1 MRRNVPANDPLVD
14 QVFSHYRI
22 VEKLGGGGMGVVYK
36 AEDTRLHRFVAL
48 KFLPET
54 VAKDDQALARFQ
66 REAQA
71 ASALNHP
78 NICTIYDIGE
88 ADGKAFIAMEY
99 LDGQT
104 LKHFISNKQVDLDTL
119 LDLSI
124 QVADALDAAHTD
136 GIVHR
141 DIKPANIFITKRGHA
156 KILDFGL
163 AKVTNPRGAKSET
176 MATMGV
182 DTAQLTSPGTAMG
195 TVSYMS
201 PEQVL
206 GKELDARTDLF
217 SFGVVLYEMGT
228 RSLPFQGE
236 TSGVITDAI
245 LHKEPPA
252 PVRLNPALPAEFEQ
266 VLRKAMEKDRD
277 LRYQSAAEMRAD
289 LKRLKRDTSS
299 GRVSVPGGSMTG
311 SSSGTVAAVRD
322 SSAAAMAA
330 AQSSASGMASA
341 VSAGATIAPTP
352 AAQRG
357 PGKFVTIGVA
367 AVALLI
373 LAAFVAYKF
382 MHRSPALNLQN
393 MQITKLTDSGK
404 ALFVAISGDGRYIVY
419 VRRDA
424 ELQSLWVRN
433 VATKSDVQVL
443 APDNVAFK
451 GVTFSPDGNYIFF
464 TRSDKTNQLYSF
476 LYSMPVLGGEPH
488 QVLRDI
494 DSGVSFS
501 PDGLQFT
508 FMRGVPDKNTIE
520 IRIANADGSGDH
532 LLASLPSIVVF
543 LFGAA
548 WSPDGKTI
556 AATVLTGGESIRW
569 VTSAINVADGSVKE
583 LISGSEGI
591 GKPVWLPDS
600 SAIIVGIEARPEDR
614 RQLWLVSFPG
624 GERRRFTNDLS
635 DYTPVLDMTAD
646 GKMLVTVSRTR
657 DSHIFVLP
665 GGQTAQAKQITSG
678 ETPDVDVA
686 QGPDGKLMVRSN
698 GSDLSLMNADATQ
711 RTAPL
716 PNLRNYGWMSSCG
729 DRYMVFE
736 SFADNKNRLVR
747 TDPDGSNPLTLAEDV
762 FDGTCS
768 PDGAWVVYSSS
779 DLQHLYRLPIDGGA
793 PKVVASSAMGI
804 EGKISPD
811 GKWILTS
818 YQEAGPVPVSKYG
831 VIPAEGGAA
840 VHVFPHPVGATEMGW
855 APDGKGIEVIFT
867 QKGASNIWEQ
877 PLDGGAP
884 HPVTNFTSGR
894 IFGFAWSRDGKDLY
908 LAKGEIQNDVVLISN
923 FR

>member
-1 MRRNVPANDPLVD
+1 VPPTDPRLD

-48 KFLPET
+48 KFLPDD
-54 VAKDDQALARFQ
+54 VAKDPQSLARFQ

-78 NICTIYDIGE
+78 NICTIHDIGE
-88 ADGKAFIAMEY
+88 ADGQAFIAMEY

-104 LKHFISNKQVDLDTL
+104 LKHFISNQQIDLDTI

-124 QVADALDAAHTD
+124 QIADALDAAHAD

-141 DIKPANIFITKRGHA
+141 DIKPANIFVTKRGHA

-163 AKVTNPRGAKSET
+163 AKVTNPRGTKSET

-182 DTAQLTSPGTAMG
+182 DSAQLTSPGTAMG

-217 SFGVVLYEMGT
+217 SFGVVLYEMAT
-228 RSLPFQGE
+228 RALPFQGE

-252 PVRLNPALPAEFEQ
+252 PVRLNPVLPAEFEQ
-266 VLRKAMEKDRD
+266 VVHKAMEKDRD
-277 LRYQSAAEMRAD
+277 LRFQSAADMRAD

-299 GRVSVPGGSMTG
+299 GRVNV
-311 SSSGTVAAVRD
+311 SSGSISAANAAARD
-322 SSAAAMAA
+322 SS
-330 AQSSASGMASA
+330 ASA
-341 VSAGATIAPTP
+341 VSAAHSSAAGLSAATTVAPATGAKSGSGKMIGIA
-352 AAQRG
+352 AM
-357 PGKFVTIGVA
+357 VLL
-367 AVALLI
+367 ALLA
-373 LAAFVAYKF
+373 AAFAAYKF
-382 MHRSPALNLQN
+382 TRRPEALNLQN

-404 ALFVAISGDGRYIVY
+404 AESVAISGDGRYIVY
-419 VRRDA
+419 VLRA
-424 ELQSLWVRN
+424 GELQSLWVRN

-443 APDNVAFK
+443 TPDNVVFA

-464 TRSDKTNQLYSF
+464 TRSDKTNHLYQF

-494 DSGVSFS
+494 DSPVSFS
-501 PDGLQFT
+501 PDGKQFA
-508 FMRGVPDKNTIE
+508 FMRGVPDKNTID
-520 IRIANADGSGDH
+520 IRIANADGSGDR

-543 LFGAA
+543 LFGCA

-556 AATVLTGGESIRW
+556 AATVLTGGGSIRW
-569 VTSAINVADGSVKE
+569 ALDTINVADGRVKE
-583 LISGSEGI
+583 LFSSADGTGR
-591 GKPVWLPDS
+591 PVWLPDG
-600 SAIIVGIEARPEDR
+600 SAVIVSIRKRPEDHG
-614 RQLWLVSFPG
+614 QLCLISFPS
-624 GERRRFTNDLS
+624 GERRRFTNDLA
-635 DYTPVLDMTAD
+635 DYTPVLDMTTD
-646 GKMLVTVSRTR
+646 GKMLVTISRSL

-665 GGQTAQAKQITSG
+665 GGATARARQITSG

-686 QGPDGKLMVRSN
+686 QGPNGKLMIRSN
-698 GSDLSLMNADATQ
+698 GSDLSLMNPDGSQ

-716 PNLRNYGWMSSCG
+716 PNLRNYGWMTSCG
-729 DRYMVFE
+729 DRYMVFG
-736 SFADNKNRLVR
+736 SFADDKNRLVR
-747 TDPDGSNPLTLAEDV
+747 TDADGSNSFTLAEDV
-762 FDGTCS
+762 FDGACS
-768 PDGAWVVYSSS
+768 ADGTWVIYAGS
-779 DLQHLYRLPIDGGA
+779 DLRHLYRIPIEGGA
-793 PKVVASSAMGI
+793 PKVVVSATMGI

-818 YQEAGPVPVSKYG
+818 SQDAGPVPVAKFA
-831 VIPAEGGAA
+831 VIPADGGDP
-840 VHVFPHPVGATEMGW
+840 VHVFPHPAGASDMGW
-855 APDGKGIEVIFT
+855 SPDSKSFQVIFT
-867 QKGASNIWEQ
+867 QNGASNIWEQ
-877 PLDGGAP
+877 PLAGGPP
-884 HPVTNFTSGR
+884 HPLTNFTTGR
-894 IFGFAWSRDGKDLY
+894 IFGFAWSRDTKNLY
-908 LAKGEIQNDVVLISN
+908 VAKGEIQNDVVLISN

>member
-1 MRRNVPANDPLVD
+1 VPPTDPRID

-48 KFLPET
+48 KFLPDA
-54 VAKDDQALARFQ
+54 VAKDAQSLARFQ

-78 NICTIYDIGE
+78 NICTIHDIGE
-88 ADGKAFIAMEY
+88 ADGHAFIAMEY

-104 LKHFISNKQVDLDTL
+104 LKHFISNQQIDLDTI

-124 QVADALDAAHTD
+124 QIADALDAAHAD

-163 AKVTNPRGAKSET
+163 AKVTNPRGSKSET
-176 MATMGV
+176 MATLGV

-217 SFGVVLYEMGT
+217 SFGVVLYEMAT
-228 RSLPFQGE
+228 RSLPFTGE

-252 PVRLNPALPAEFEQ
+252 PVRLNPTLPVEFEQ
-266 VLRKAMEKDRD
+266 VVHKAMEKDRD
-277 LRYQSAAEMRAD
+277 LRYQSAADIRAD

-299 GRVSVPGGSMTG
+299 GRVNVSSGSVSTG
-311 SSSGTVAAVRD
+311 SAANAAARD
-322 SSAAAMAA
+322 SSASALSAAQ
-330 AQSSASGMASA
+330 AQSSASAANASA
-341 VSAGATIAPTP
+341 ANATAVSGAIDTSAKSS
-352 AAQRG
+352 
-357 PGKFVTIGVA
+357 PGKFIA
-367 AVALLI
+367 IAVLALGL
-373 LAAFVAYKF
+373 LAAAFAAYKF
-382 MHRSPALNLQN
+382 THRPEALNLQN

-404 ALFVAISGDGRYIVY
+404 AESVAISADGRYIVY
-419 VRRDA
+419 VLRQG

-443 APDNVAFK
+443 TPDNVVFA

-464 TRSDKTNQLYSF
+464 TRSDKTNHLYQF

-488 QVLRDI
+488 QVLKDI
-494 DSGVSFS
+494 DSPVSFS
-501 PDGLQFT
+501 PDGKQFT
-508 FMRGVPDKNTIE
+508 FMRGVPEKNTIE
-520 IRIANADGSGDH
+520 IRIANADGSGDR

-543 LFGAA
+543 LFGCA

-556 AATVLTGGESIRW
+556 AATVLTGGGSIRW
-569 VTSAINVADGSVKE
+569 VLNTINVADGSVKE
-583 LISGSEGI
+583 LFSGTEGI
-591 GKPVWLPDS
+591 GRPVWLPDG
-600 SAIIVGIEARPEDR
+600 SAVIVSIQKRPEDHG
-614 RQLWLVSFPG
+614 QLWLIPFPS

-635 DYTPVLDMTAD
+635 DYTSVLDMTTD
-646 GKMLVTVSRTR
+646 GKMLVTISRSR

-665 GGQTAQAKQITSG
+665 GGASAQARQVTSG

-686 QGPDGKLMVRSN
+686 QGPNGKLMIRSN
-698 GSDLSLMNADATQ
+698 GSDLSLMNPDGSQ

-716 PNLRNYGWMSSCG
+716 PNLRNYGWMTSCG

-736 SFADNKNRLVR
+736 SFADNKNRLIR
-747 TDPDGSNPLTLAEDV
+747 TDADGSNLFTLAEDV

-768 PDGAWVVYSSS
+768 PDGTWVLYAGS
-779 DLQHLYRLPIDGGA
+779 DLQHLYRAPIDGGA
-793 PKVVASSAMGI
+793 PKVVASSTMGI

-811 GKWILTS
+811 GKWILTQ
-818 YQEAGPVPVSKYG
+818 YQERGPVPVGKYG
-831 VIPAEGGAA
+831 VIPADGGDP
-840 VHVFPHPVGATEMGW
+840 VHVFPHPAGASDMQW
-855 APDGKGIEVIFT
+855 SPDGKSFQVIFT
-867 QKGASNIWEQ
+867 QNGASNIWEQ
-877 PLDGGAP
+877 PLSGGPP
-884 HPVTNFTSGR
+884 HAVTNFTSGR
-894 IFGFAWSRDGKDLY
+894 IFGFAWSHDGKNLY
-908 LAKGEIQNDVVLISN
+908 LARGEIQNDVVLISN
-923 FR
+923 FH

>member
-1 MRRNVPANDPLVD
+1 VAAGDSRIG
-14 QVFSHYRI
+14 QVYSHYRI

-48 KFLPET
+48 KFLPDA
-54 VAKDDQALARFQ
+54 VAKDEQALARFQ

-78 NICTIYDIGE
+78 NICTIHDIGE
-88 ADGKAFIAMEY
+88 ADGQAFIAMEY

-104 LKHFISNKQVDLDTL
+104 LKHFISNQQIDLDTL
-119 LDLSI
+119 LDISI
-124 QVADALDAAHTD
+124 QVADALDAAHAD

-163 AKVTNPRGAKSET
+163 AKVTNPRGSKSET
-176 MATMGV
+176 MATLGV

-217 SFGVVLYEMGT
+217 SFGVVMYEMAT
-228 RSLPFQGE
+228 RSLPFTGE

-252 PVRLNPALPAEFEQ
+252 PVRLNPTLPAEFEQ
-266 VLRKAMEKDRD
+266 SVHKAMEKDRD
-277 LRYQSAAEMRAD
+277 LRYQSAADMRAD

-299 GRVSVPGGSMTG
+299 GRVNVSSGSISAANAAARD
-311 SSSGTVAAVRD
+311 SSSGA
-322 SSAAAMAA
+322 SGISAA
-330 AQSSASGMASA
+330 AQSSAAGL
-341 VSAGATIAPTP
+341 SAGTTIAPAT
-352 AAQRG
+352 A
-357 PGKFVTIGVA
+357 GKSGSGKMIGIAPIVFL
-367 AVALLI
+367 ALLA
-373 LAAFVAYKF
+373 AAFGTYKM
-382 MHRSPALNLQN
+382 MHRPEALNLQN

-404 ALFVAISGDGRYIVY
+404 TESVAISGDGRYIVY
-419 VRRDA
+419 VLRQG

-443 APDNVAFK
+443 TPDNVVFA

-464 TRSDKTNQLYSF
+464 TRSDKNNHLYQF

-494 DSGVSFS
+494 DSPVSFS
-501 PDGLQFT
+501 PDGKQFT

-520 IRIANADGSGDH
+520 IRIANADGSGDR

-543 LFGAA
+543 LFGCA

-556 AATVLTGGESIRW
+556 AATLLTGGGSIRW
-569 VTSAINVADGSVKE
+569 VLNTINVADGRVKE
-583 LISGSEGI
+583 LFSGTDGI
-591 GKPVWLPDS
+591 GRPVWLPDG
-600 SAIIVGIEARPEDR
+600 SAVIVSIGKRPEDHG
-614 RQLWLVSFPG
+614 QLWLIPFPS

-635 DYTPVLDMTAD
+635 DYTSVLDMTTD
-646 GKMLVTVSRTR
+646 GKMLVTISRSR
-657 DSHIFVLP
+657 DSHIFALP
-665 GGQTAQAKQITSG
+665 GGATAQAKQVTSG

-686 QGPDGKLMVRSN
+686 QGPNGKLMIRSN
-698 GSDLSLMNADATQ
+698 GSDLSLMNPGGSQ

-716 PNLRNYGWMSSCG
+716 PNLRNYGWMTSCG
-729 DRYMVFE
+729 DLYMVFE
-736 SFADNKNRLVR
+736 SFADNKNRLIR
-747 TDPDGSNPLTLAEDV
+747 TDADGSNPFTLAEDV

-768 PDGAWVVYSSS
+768 PDGTWVLYAGS
-779 DLQHLYRLPIDGGA
+779 DLQHLYRIPIDGGA
-793 PKVVASSAMGI
+793 PKVVASSTMGI

-811 GKWILTS
+811 GKWILTQ
-818 YQEAGPVPVSKYG
+818 YQEPGPVPAAKYG
-831 VIPAEGGAA
+831 VIPADGGDP
-840 VHVFPHPVGATEMGW
+840 VHVFPHPVGASDMQW
-855 APDGKGIEVIFT
+855 SPDGKSFQVIFT
-867 QKGASNIWEQ
+867 QNGASNIWEQ
-877 PLDGGAP
+877 PLSGGPP
-884 HPVTNFTSGR
+884 HAVTNFTSGR
-894 IFGFAWSRDGKDLY
+894 IFGFSWSRDGKNLY

>member
-1 MRRNVPANDPLVD
+1 MRSNVPVGDSRIN

-48 KFLPET
+48 KFLPDA
-54 VAKDDQALARFQ
+54 VAKDPQALARFQ

-78 NICTIYDIGE
+78 NICTIHDIGE
-88 ADGKAFIAMEY
+88 ADGQAFIAMEY
-99 LDGQT
+99 LEGQT
-104 LKHFISNKQVDLDTL
+104 LKHFISNQQLDLDTL
-119 LDLSI
+119 LDTSI
-124 QVADALDAAHTD
+124 QVADALDAAHAD

-141 DIKPANIFITKRGHA
+141 DIKPANIFITRRGHA

-163 AKVTNPRGAKSET
+163 AKVTNPHGSKSET

-217 SFGVVLYEMGT
+217 SFGVVMYEMAT
-228 RSLPFQGE
+228 RSLPFTGE

-245 LHKEPPA
+245 LHKEPTA

-266 VLRKAMEKDRD
+266 VVHKAMEKDRD
-277 LRYQSAAEMRAD
+277 LRYQSAADMRAD

-299 GRVSVPGGSMTG
+299 GRVNV
-311 SSSGTVAAVRD
+311 SSGSISATNAANAAAAGLSASTTVAPATAGRSGTGKIIGIAAIVILVLL
-322 SSAAAMAA
+322 AAAF
-330 AQSSASGMASA
+330 G
-341 VSAGATIAPTP
+341 
-352 AAQRG
+352 
-357 PGKFVTIGVA
+357 
-367 AVALLI
+367 
-373 LAAFVAYKF
+373 AYKM
-382 MHRSPALNLQN
+382 MHRPEALNLQN
-393 MQITKLTDSGK
+393 MQITRLTDSGK
-404 ALFVAISGDGRYIVY
+404 AESVAISGDGRYIVY
-419 VRRDA
+419 VLRQA

-443 APDNVAFK
+443 PPDNVVFA
-451 GVTFSPDGNYIFF
+451 GLTFSPDGDHIFF
-464 TRSDKTNQLYSF
+464 TRSDKNNHLFQF

-494 DSGVSFS
+494 DSPVSFS
-501 PDGLQFT
+501 PDGKQFT
-508 FMRGVPDKNTIE
+508 FMRGVPDKSTID
-520 IRIANADGSGDH
+520 IRIANADGSGDRP
-532 LLASLPSIVVF
+532 LASLPSIVVF
-543 LFGAA
+543 FFGCA

-556 AATVLTGGESIRW
+556 AATVLTGGGSIRW
-569 VTSAINVADGSVKE
+569 VLNTINVADGSVKE
-583 LISGSEGI
+583 LFSGTEGI
-591 GKPVWLPDS
+591 GRPVWLPDS
-600 SAIIVGIEARPEDR
+600 SAVIVTIQKRPEDHG
-614 RQLWLVSFPG
+614 QLWLIPFPS
-624 GERRRFTNDLS
+624 GERRRFTNDLA

-646 GKMLVTVSRTR
+646 GKMLVTISRLR
-657 DSHIFVLP
+657 DSHIFALP
-665 GGQTAQAKQITSG
+665 GGVTAQARQITSG

-686 QGPDGKLMVRSN
+686 QGPNGKLMIRSN
-698 GSDLSLMNADATQ
+698 GSDLSLMNPDGSQ

-716 PNLRNYGWMSSCG
+716 PNLRNYGWMTSCG

-736 SFADNKNRLVR
+736 SFGDNKSRLIR
-747 TDPDGSNPLTLAEDV
+747 TDADGSNPFTLAEDV
-762 FDGTCS
+762 LDGTCS
-768 PDGAWVVYSSS
+768 PDGTWAVYSGS
-779 DLQHLYRLPIDGGA
+779 DLQHLYRIPIEGGA
-793 PKVVASSAMGI
+793 PKVVASSTTGI

-811 GKWILTS
+811 GKWIVAN
-818 YQEAGPVPVSKYG
+818 YQESGPVPVAKYG
-831 VIPAEGGAA
+831 IIPADGGAP
-840 VHVFPHPVGATEMGW
+840 VHVFPHPPGASDMGW
-855 APDGKGIEVIFT
+855 SPDGKSFQVIFT
-867 QKGASNIWEQ
+867 QNGASNIWEQ
-877 PLDGGAP
+877 PLSGGPP

-894 IFGFAWSRDGKDLY
+894 IFGFAWSRDGKTLY

>member
-1 MRRNVPANDPLVD
+1 VPVGDSRID

-48 KFLPET
+48 KFLPDA
-54 VAKDDQALARFQ
+54 VAKDPQALARFQ

-78 NICTIYDIGE
+78 NICTIHDIGE
-88 ADGKAFIAMEY
+88 ADGQAFIAMEY

-104 LKHFISNKQVDLDTL
+104 LKHFISNQQIDLDTI

-124 QVADALDAAHTD
+124 QIADALDAAHAD

-163 AKVTNPRGAKSET
+163 AKVTNPRGSKSET

-182 DTAQLTSPGTAMG
+182 DSAQLTSPGTAMG

-252 PVRLNPALPAEFEQ
+252 PVRLNPTLPAEFEQ
-266 VLRKAMEKDRD
+266 VLHKAMEKDRD
-277 LRYQSAAEMRAD
+277 LRYQSAADMRAD

-299 GRVSVPGGSMTG
+299 GRVNV
-311 SSSGTVAAVRD
+311 SSGSVSAANAAARD
-322 SSAAAMAA
+322 SS
-330 AQSSASGMASA
+330 ASA
-341 VSAGATIAPTP
+341 VSAAHLSVAGLSAGTTVAPATAGKSGSGKMIGIA
-352 AAQRG
+352 AM
-357 PGKFVTIGVA
+357 VLL
-367 AVALLI
+367 ALLA
-373 LAAFVAYKF
+373 AAFAAYKF
-382 MHRSPALNLQN
+382 TRRPEALNLQN

-404 ALFVAISGDGRYIVY
+404 ARSVAISGDGRYIVY
-419 VRRDA
+419 VLRQG

-443 APDNVAFK
+443 TPDNVAFA
-451 GVTFSPDGNYIFF
+451 GLTFSPDGNYIFF
-464 TRSDKTNQLYSF
+464 TRSDKTNHLYQF

-494 DSGVSFS
+494 DSAVSFS
-501 PDGLQFT
+501 PDGKQFT
-508 FMRGVPDKNTIE
+508 FMRGVPEKNTID
-520 IRIANADGSGDH
+520 IRIANADGSGDR

-543 LFGAA
+543 LFGCA

-556 AATVLTGGESIRW
+556 AATVLTGGGSIRW
-569 VTSAINVADGSVKE
+569 VLDTINVADGSVKE
-583 LISGSEGI
+583 LFSSAEGT
-591 GKPVWLPDS
+591 GRPVWLPDG
-600 SAIIVGIEARPEDR
+600 SAVIVNIEKRPEDHG
-614 RQLWLVSFPG
+614 QLFLISFPS
-624 GERRRFTNDLS
+624 GERRRFTNDLA
-635 DYTPVLDMTAD
+635 DYTPVLDMTTD
-646 GKMLVTVSRTR
+646 GKMLVTISQSR

-665 GGQTAQAKQITSG
+665 GGATAQARQITSG

-686 QGPDGKLMVRSN
+686 QGPNGKLMIRSN
-698 GSDLSLMNADATQ
+698 GSDLSLMNPDGSQ

-716 PNLRNYGWMSSCG
+716 PNLRNYGWMTSCG

-736 SFADNKNRLVR
+736 SFADDKNRLVR
-747 TDPDGSNPLTLAEDV
+747 TDADGSNPFTLAEDA

-768 PDGAWVVYSSS
+768 PDGTWVVYSGS
-779 DLQHLYRLPIDGGA
+779 DLRHLFRIPIEGGA
-793 PKVVASSAMGI
+793 PKVVASSTMGI
-804 EGKISPD
+804 EGKASPD
-811 GKWILTS
+811 GKWILTR
-818 YQEAGPVPVSKYG
+818 YQEPGPVPAEKYG
-831 VIPAEGGAA
+831 VIPADGGDP
-840 VHVFPHPVGATEMGW
+840 VHVFPHPVGASEMVW
-855 APDGKGIEVIFT
+855 SPDGKGFQVIFT
-867 QKGASNIWEQ
+867 QNGASNIWEQ
-877 PLDGGAP
+877 PLAGGPPQAI
-884 HPVTNFTSGR
+884 TNFTSGR
-894 IFGFAWSRDGKDLY
+894 IFGFAWSRDGKNLY

>member
-1 MRRNVPANDPLVD
+1 VPAGDSRID
-14 QVFSHYRI
+14 QVYSHYRI

-48 KFLPET
+48 KFLPDA
-54 VAKDDQALARFQ
+54 VAKDEQALARFQ

-78 NICTIYDIGE
+78 NICTIHDIGE
-88 ADGKAFIAMEY
+88 AEGQAFIAMEY

-104 LKHFISNKQVDLDTL
+104 LKHFISNQQIDLDTL
-119 LDLSI
+119 LDISI
-124 QVADALDAAHTD
+124 QIADALDAAHTD

-163 AKVTNPRGAKSET
+163 AKVTNPRGSKSET
-176 MATMGV
+176 MATLGV
-182 DTAQLTSPGTAMG
+182 DSAQLTSPGTALG
-195 TVSYMS
+195 TVTYMS

-236 TSGVITDAI
+236 TSGLITDAI
-245 LHKEPPA
+245 LHKEPAA

-266 VLRKAMEKDRD
+266 VLHKAMEKDRD

-299 GRVSVPGGSMTG
+299 GRVSVSSSNLG
-311 SSSGTVAAVRD
+311 SSIGVPAAAARD
-322 SSAAAMAA
+322 SSGSA
-330 AQSSASGMASA
+330 SSAAHASA
-341 VSAGATIAPTP
+341 AGLSAGSAIPAEP
-352 AAQRG
+352 AAKRG
-357 PGKFVTIGVA
+357 PGKFIAIA
-367 AVALLI
+367 APLIVLLAVV
-373 LAAFVAYKF
+373 LGAYRL
-382 MHRSPALNLQN
+382 MHRADALNLQN

-404 ALFVAISGDGRYIVY
+404 AQSVAISGDGRYIVY
-419 VRRDA
+419 VLRA
-424 ELQSLWVRN
+424 GELQSLWVRN

-443 APDNVAFK
+443 APDNVVFA
-451 GVTFSPDGNYIFF
+451 GVSFSPDANYIYF
-464 TRSDKTNQLYSF
+464 TRSDKTNHLYNF

-494 DSGVSFS
+494 DSPVSFS
-501 PDGLQFT
+501 PDGKQFT

-532 LLASLPSIVVF
+532 LLTSLPSIVVF
-543 LFGAA
+543 LFGCA

-556 AATVLTGGESIRW
+556 AATVLTGGSSIRW
-569 VTSAINVADGSVKE
+569 VTDMVNVADGSVKE
-583 LISGSEGI
+583 LTSGTEGM
-591 GKPVWLPDS
+591 GRPVWLPDG
-600 SAIIVGIEARPEDR
+600 SALIVSIQKRPEDHG
-614 RQLWLVSFPG
+614 QLWLVGFPG

-646 GKMLVTVSRTR
+646 GKMLVTIARAR

-678 ETPDVDVA
+678 ETPDIDVA
-686 QGPDGKLMVRSN
+686 QGPNGKLMIRSN
-698 GSDLSLMNADATQ
+698 GSDLSLMNPDGSQ

-716 PNLRNYGWMSSCG
+716 PNVRNYGWMSSCG

-736 SFADNKNRLVR
+736 SFADNKNRLIR
-747 TDPDGSNPLTLAEDV
+747 TDPDGSNPFTLAEDV

-768 PDGAWVVYSSS
+768 PDGTFVIYSSS
-779 DLQHLYRLPIDGGA
+779 DLQHIYRIPIEGGP
-793 PKVVASSAMGI
+793 PKLVASSTMGI
-804 EGKISPD
+804 EGEISPD
-811 GKWILTS
+811 GKWILTA
-818 YQEAGPVPVSKYG
+818 YQEGSPVPVGKYG
-831 VIPAEGGAA
+831 VIPVDGGAPI
-840 VHVFPHPVGATEMGW
+840 HVFPHPIGASDMGW
-855 APDGKGIEVIFT
+855 APDSKGFQVIFT
-867 QKGASNIWEQ
+867 QQGASNIWEQ
-877 PLDGGAP
+877 PLAGGAP
-884 HPVTNFTSGR
+884 HPITNFTSGR
-894 IFGFAWSRDGKDLY
+894 IFGFAWSRDGKNLY